1 MSRKQHEPSDKDR
14 AKVKALSSVATPR
27 VEIAKAI
34 GIDYKTLMR
43 HYEADLV
50 SSAVMANANIAQKL
64 LKQAADGDKAAAMF
78 WMKEQAKKTDNKVD
92 LGDIDDPLVFL
103 KCIWSNNDIDVELR
117 MAAARSALPYTH
129 GKIAEKGKKETKEDA
144 AKAATKSGKF
154 GTLNNQLPS

>member
-1 MSRKQHEPSDKDR
+1 MARKQHEPTEKDR
-14 AKVKALSSVATPR
+14 AKVKALSSVGTPR

-43 HYEADLV
+43 HYEADLI

-64 LKQAADGDKAAAMF
+64 LKHAADGDKTAAMF
-78 WMKEQAKKTDNKVD
+78 WMKEQAKKTDSKVD
-92 LGDIDDPLVFL
+92 LGKVDDPLEFL

-129 GKIAEKGKKETKEDA
+129 GKVAEKGKKETKADE
-144 AKAATKSGKF
+144 AKKATQGGKF
-154 GTLNNQLPS
+154 GTLGSQLRS